1 MNMLYGKGGEDMEVL
16 RQLLP
21 QNIAEYVRK
30 YVGSTTEEIRLR
42 VDQPVVILSDGKQQR
57 MPCVVTNEDLDHIL
71 RCACRQSVYSRA
83 DQIRGGYL
91 TIEGGHRIGICGKA
105 VTEKGILQTITDIS
119 SLNIRLASQR
129 PTFGSGLAGELHDST
144 LILGPPGVGKTTLL
158 RTVVRELSD
167 FYGCNVGLVDERGEL
182 AACVGGKPQLQVGGN
197 TDVVTG
203 MDKAQSVMHLLR
215 VMTPQWIVV
224 DEITAPRDIAAM
236 ETACYSGVF
245 LLATAHA
252 ADTTDLRQRP
262 LYRHLMECGIFRNL
276 AILRKDRTYEME
288 RWID

>member
-1 MNMLYGKGGEDMEVL
+1 MLYGKGGKDMEVL

-21 QNIAEYVRK
+21 PDMADCVEKNK
-30 YVGSTTEEIRLR
+30 GFLTEEIRLR
-42 VDQPVVILSDGKQQR
+42 ANQPVVVFSGGKMKILPR
-57 MPCVVTNEDLDHIL
+57 IVTNADLNHIL
-71 RCACRQSVYSRA
+71 RSACRQSVYSCA

-105 VTEKGILQTITDIS
+105 VTEQGVLQTITDLS

-129 PTFGSGLAGELHDST
+129 PAFGRGLAETLDDST
-144 LILGPPGVGKTTLL
+144 LILGPPGAGKTTLL

-167 FYGCNVGLVDERGEL
+167 CCECNVGLADERGEL
-182 AACVGGKPQLQVGGN
+182 AACVGGQPLMQVGKY

-203 MDKAQSVMHLLR
+203 MDKAHAVMHLLR
-215 VMTPQWIVV
+215 VMTPQWIAV
-224 DEITAPRDIAAM
+224 DEITAPEDIAAI
-236 ETACYSGVF
+236 ETACYSGVY

-252 ADTTDLRQRP
+252 ACTADLQHRP
-262 LYRHLMECGIFRNL
+262 IYRKLMECGIFRNL
-276 AILRKDRTYEME
+276 VVLRKDRTYEME